1 LYSFAEK
8 AFRRPLGDV
17 ERDAITTELLNEMTA
32 PTPGNGGA
40 LAEAIQ
46 YGVYGILTSPGFL
59 YRTEF
64 GDDPTAMGSLGQYEI
79 ASVLSYF
86 ITDGPPDQDLL
97 DAAAANQLGDRD
109 VVRAQVERL
118 LGTPQARAN
127 LEAAMV
133 AYFQLTLV
141 PTVVVDPA
149 TVPGIELTAGIQA
162 QMFHEGELFM
172 KNTLWNGPLTAL
184 LTSPNTWVTPTVA
197 QQIYGLPAPTQVDA
211 DDFGMITLGAD
222 RAGLLTLSPFLL
234 AKTRPDAP
242 SVVGRGLAINAALL
256 CQDNPV
262 FPDPVPPDV
271 EAGIAASAGMS
282 QKEAADYRAERGTC
296 AGCHAQ
302 FDGFGLVLEPFDS
315 IGRFRTMDLQGR
327 PIDVATT
334 TTTLPDSVGGVTV
347 TSAVEM
353 AQAVIASGA
362 LDKCMA
368 MNLMNF
374 ALSDVSQGGAGAP
387 YPEPPPSSCA
397 VQDVYGRFSDPT
409 RSDKSFSALIREIA
423 ASDTLVLRTG
433 GM

>member
-1 LYSFAEK
+1 
-8 AFRRPLGDV
+8 
-17 ERDAITTELLNEMTA
+17 
-32 PTPGNGGA
+32 
-40 LAEAIQ
+40 
-46 YGVYGILTSPGFL
+46 
-59 YRTEF
+59 
-64 GDDPTAMGSLGQYEI
+64 
-79 ASVLSYF
+79 
-86 ITDGPPDQDLL
+86 
-97 DAAAANQLGDRD
+97 
-109 VVRAQVERL
+109 
-118 LGTPQARAN
+118 
-127 LEAAMV
+127 
-133 AYFQLTLV
+133 
-141 PTVVVDPA
+141 
-149 TVPGIELTAGIQA
+149 
-162 QMFHEGELFM
+162 MFHEGELFM